1 MAPVA
6 MVRLEG
12 VAHAVDQKCAV
23 REVVQLVMEP
33 LMAQFGLPICQR
45 EVEQPVVAHCD
56 ELAQQHEQERAASIK
71 TVVAPRGM

>member
-1 MAPVA
+1 VAPVA

-33 LMAQFGLPICQR
+33 LMAQFGLR
-45 EVEQPVVAHCD
+45 SASARASNLLSRTVTNWRSNTSKS
-56 ELAQQHEQERAASIK
+56 EL
-71 TVVAPRGM
+71 PRLRRW